1 MPKPNYIALTHP
13 HDFTSC
19 IYCTVHSMLTISNYV
34 HSPPLNTS
42 QSHTTFTPILY
53 DMSPNLTNSPPTS
66 LHNLNLTTLHIQYPQ
81 SHNSYCKL
89 NLTTLHNHTLPN
101 LTLRNTISHP
111 ITPNLPTE
119 HTPISHS
126 ANNITLHNTQ
136 SPCWA
141 LGWSDFH
148 FFSILKNG
156 HIAIDVLY
164 FYYYELICKKSAI
177 FASRTA
183 KFSFSKNHR
192 DLENE
197 YFF

>member
-1 MPKPNYIALTHP
+1 MTCPPILPTHP
-13 HDFTSC
+13 QPHYITS
-19 IYCTVHSMLTISNYV
+19 ISPHCTYSTPNLTIHTVNSI
-34 HSPPLNTS
+34 SPHCTITNSPIS
-42 QSHTTFTPILY
+42 RFAKQSHTTKHPI
-53 DMSPNLTNSPPTS
+53 SPLIIPP
-66 LHNLNLTTLHIQYPQ
+66 P
-81 SHNSYCKL
+81 
-89 NLTTLHNHTLPN
+89 PN

-148 FFSILKNG
+148 FFSIFKNG
-156 HIAIDVLY
+156 HIAIDGLY
-164 FYYYELICKKSAI
+164 FYYYELICKKSAN